1 MNYIMNI
8 DLIRNFCI
16 IAHIDHGKSTLADR
30 IMELTGIITVDKH
43 EEQYLDG
50 MDLERERGITIKLKA
65 IRMPFIKDEKE
76 YEFNLIDTPG
86 HVDFGYEVSR
96 SLAACEGALLLVDAT
111 QGVQA
116 QTLVNLE
123 KARSEN
129 LRILPVVN
137 KIDLPSAEPEQVALQ
152 LIDLGFKEEEIS
164 YTSGKTGEGVL
175 DLLNRIVNLIPA
187 PKKGTSDTVKA
198 LIFDSFYDDYR
209 GVVAFVR
216 VLEGNINHRDTI
228 HLMAS
233 GIDTRLVELGCLS
246 PKEVV
251 KKDLEEGEVGFL
263 ATGLKDI
270 SYVRVGDTVT
280 LKGQTPEAIP
290 GYKEP
295 MPVVFLSFYP
305 VEASDYLDL
314 REAVEKLSLNDAAF
328 VFEPESIGSIGKGFR
343 CGFLGLLHADIIQE
357 RIEREFGVSIL
368 AASPSVKY
376 KLITT
381 LDEEV
386 DIKSAAEFPD
396 PTKVKEVK
404 EPWVKLDI
412 YTQQQYMSVIMDLC
426 KERRGE
432 YVNTELLDIGGMR
445 LTYEIPMIEIII
457 DFFDKVKSI
466 SSGYASIDYTF
477 LEYRVADV
485 IKMDILVAGEEV
497 APLATLVLRKKAQEE
512 GSRVVAKLKELIPK
526 QNFQV
531 SLQAAIN
538 GKFIAREDISAVRK
552 DVTAKLYGG
561 DVTRKMKLLE
571 KQEKGK
577 KRMKRFGKVDIPQD
591 VFWKIMER

>member
-1 MNYIMNI
+1 
-8 DLIRNFCI
+8 
-16 IAHIDHGKSTLADR
+16 
-30 IMELTGIITVDKH
+30 
-43 EEQYLDG
+43 
-50 MDLERERGITIKLKA
+50 
-65 IRMPFIKDEKE
+65 
-76 YEFNLIDTPG
+76 
-86 HVDFGYEVSR
+86 
-96 SLAACEGALLLVDAT
+96 
-111 QGVQA
+111 
-116 QTLVNLE
+116 
-123 KARSEN
+123 
-129 LRILPVVN
+129 
-137 KIDLPSAEPEQVALQ
+137 
-152 LIDLGFKEEEIS
+152 
-164 YTSGKTGEGVL
+164 
-175 DLLNRIVNLIPA
+175 
-187 PKKGTSDTVKA
+187 
-198 LIFDSFYDDYR
+198 
-209 GVVAFVR
+209 
-216 VLEGNINHRDTI
+216 
-228 HLMAS
+228 
-233 GIDTRLVELGCLS
+233 
-246 PKEVV
+246 
-251 KKDLEEGEVGFL
+251 
-263 ATGLKDI
+263 
-270 SYVRVGDTVT
+270 
-280 LKGQTPEAIP
+280 
-290 GYKEP
+290 

-381 LDEEV
+381 TDEEV

-396 PTKVKEVK
+396 PTKIKEVR

-432 YVNTELLDIGGMR
+432 YITTELLDIGGMR

-457 DFFDKVKSI
+457 DFFDKIKSI

-477 LEYRVADV
+477 LGYRLADV
-485 IKMDILVAGEEV
+485 VKMDILVAGDEV
-497 APLATLVLRKKAQEE
+497 APLATLVQRNKAQEE
-512 GSRVVAKLKELIPK
+512 GYRIVSKLKELIPK

>member
-1 MNYIMNI
+1 MNI

-30 IMELTGIITVDKH
+30 IMELTGIISADKH
-43 EEQYLDG
+43 EEQFLDG

-65 IRMPFIKDEKE
+65 IRMPFKKDGKE

-164 YTSGKTGEGVL
+164 YTSGKTGQGVE
-175 DLLNRIVNLIPA
+175 DLLNRIVDLIPA
-187 PKKGTSDTVKA
+187 PKKGLSDEVKA
-198 LIFDSFYDDYR
+198 LIFDSYYDDYR

-216 VLEGNINHRDTI
+216 ILQGNINTRDTI

-251 KKDLEEGEVGFL
+251 KTDLEEGEVGFL

-432 YVNTELLDIGGMR
+432 YITTELLDIGGMR

-457 DFFDKVKSI
+457 DFFDKIKSI

-477 LEYRVADV
+477 LGYRTADV
-485 IKMDILVAGEEV
+485 IKMDILVAGDEI
-497 APLATLVLRKKAQEE
+497 APLAMLVLRKKAQEE
-512 GSRVVAKLKELIPK
+512 GSRIVAKLKELIPK

>member
-1 MNYIMNI
+1 MNI

>member
-1 MNYIMNI
+1 
-8 DLIRNFCI
+8 
-16 IAHIDHGKSTLADR
+16 
-30 IMELTGIITVDKH
+30 MEITGIITANKH
-43 EEQYLDG
+43 EEQMLDG

-65 IRMPFIKDEKE
+65 IRMPYKKDEKE

-123 KARSEN
+123 KARGEK

-164 YTSGKTGEGVL
+164 YTSGKTGQGVE
-175 DLLNRIVNLIPA
+175 DLLKRIVEFIPA
-187 PKKGTSDTVKA
+187 PSENKLLKEGKENLTKA

-216 VLEGNINHRDTI
+216 VLEGNITQRDTI
-228 HLMAS
+228 HFMAS
-233 GIDTRLVELGCLS
+233 KVDTRIVELGCLS

-251 KKDLEEGEVGFL
+251 LPELKEGEVGFV
-263 ATGLKDI
+263 ATGFKDI
-270 SYVRVGDTVT
+270 SLVRVGDTIT
-280 LKGQTPEAIP
+280 LKDQKPSAIP

-381 LDEEV
+381 TDEEV

-396 PTKVKEVK
+396 PTKIKEVR

-432 YVNTELLDIGGMR
+432 YITTELLDIGGMR

-457 DFFDKVKSI
+457 DFFDKIKSI

-477 LEYRVADV
+477 LGYRLADV
-485 IKMDILVAGEEV
+485 VKMDILVAGDEV
-497 APLATLVLRKKAQEE
+497 APLATLVQRNKAQEE
-512 GSRVVAKLKELIPK
+512 GYRIVSKLKELIPK